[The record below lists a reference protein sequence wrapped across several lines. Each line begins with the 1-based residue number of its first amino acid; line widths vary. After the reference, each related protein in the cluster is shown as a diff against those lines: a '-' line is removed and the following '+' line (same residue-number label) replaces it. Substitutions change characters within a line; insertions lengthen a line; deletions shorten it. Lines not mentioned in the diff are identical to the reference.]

1 MARPGRTSA
10 LRRPPPYNGPLN
22 SSMTTLLVTLPRTLP
37 TAAMLCEGVLSDDGF
52 TVLSIV
58 QAPAALLPAPS
69 GAVIV
74 AVVPACRLSW
84 HRLALPR
91 GALKGGLFQDGN
103 AARLR
108 AVLDGLLED
117 SVLDETSQLHFAI
130 EPKPRTDEPVWVATC
145 EKAWLHAWLAML
157 TQAGRPVARIV
168 PELTPPSGDGVAS
181 LHVTGTADQPQLIR
195 TGPEGVTLLPLSVAS
210 AALMAWPEDAEVL
223 AEPGVAELA
232 EHFFNRPARLQ
243 TPPERWVAAAQSDW
257 DLAQFDLL
265 YTRGTRTRKHLSAM
279 ISSLFRAPRWRA
291 ARWASVALVLANVVG
306 LQAWAWKEQS
316 LQAAQRAAI
325 RNLLTTTFPDV
336 RVVVDAPVQMARA
349 LSDLQRRNGI
359 ASTADMETQLG
370 HFKAAAPDTPVPA
383 AIEFISTELRLK
395 GLSLPASAV
404 AEIAARLQ
412 AQGYRLRMDAEGLT
426 MKEERFP

>member
-1 MARPGRTSA
+1 
-10 LRRPPPYNGPLN
+10 
-22 SSMTTLLVTLPRTLP
+22 MTTLLVTLPRTLP

-52 TVLSIV
+52 TVLSVV

-69 GAVIV
+69 SAVIV

-103 AARLR
+103 AGRLR

-117 SVLDETSQLHFAI
+117 SVLDETSHLHFAI

-168 PELTPPSGDGVAS
+168 PELTPPSGDGVVS
-181 LHVTGTADQPQLIR
+181 LHVTGTADQPQLMR

-243 TPPERWVAAAQSDW
+243 TPPERWLAAAQSDW

-316 LQAAQRAAI
+316 SQAAQRAAI

-336 RVVVDAPVQMARA
+336 RVVVNAPVQMARA

>member
-1 MARPGRTSA
+1 
-10 LRRPPPYNGPLN
+10 
-22 SSMTTLLVTLPRTLP
+22 MTTLIVTLPRAFP

-52 TVLSIV
+52 TVLRAV
-58 QAPAALLPAPS
+58 EAPAALLPAPS
-69 GAVIV
+69 GADIV

-91 GALKGGLFQDGN
+91 GALKGGVFQDGN
-103 AARLR
+103 AGRLR

-130 EPKPRTDEPVWVATC
+130 EPTPRTDQPVWVATC
-145 EKAWLHAWLAML
+145 DRAWLHAWLALL

-168 PELTPPSGDGVAS
+168 PELTPPADDAPAS
-181 LHVTGTADQPQLIR
+181 LHVIGTPDQPQLMR

-210 AALMAWPEDAEVL
+210 AALMAWPEEAEVL
-223 AEPGVAELA
+223 AEPGVAALA

-243 TPPERWVAAAQSDW
+243 TPPERWLAAAQSDW

-291 ARWASVALVLANVVG
+291 ARWASVALVLVNLAG
-306 LQAWAWKEQS
+306 LHAWAWKEQS
-316 LQAAQRAAI
+316 AQAAQRAAI
-325 RNLLTTTFPDV
+325 RNLLTATFPDV

-349 LSDLQRRNGI
+349 LSDLQRRNGV
-359 ASTADMETQLG
+359 ASSADMETMLG
-370 HFKAAAPDTPVPA
+370 HFQAAAPDAPMPT
-383 AIEFISTELRLK
+383 AIEFIANELHLK
-395 GLSLPASAV
+395 GVSLSASAL
-404 AEIAARLQ
+404 ADTAARLQ
-412 AQGYRLRMDAEGLT
+412 PRGYRLRTEAEGLT

>member
-1 MARPGRTSA
+1 MARPWRTGA
-10 LRRPPPYNGPLN
+10 LTRPPYNGPLN
-22 SSMTTLLVTLPRTLP
+22 SSMTTLIVTLSRALP

-52 TVLSIV
+52 TVLRAV
-58 QAPAALLPAPS
+58 EAPAALLPAPS
-69 GAVIV
+69 GADIV

-103 AARLR
+103 AGRLR

-130 EPKPRTDEPVWVATC
+130 EPKPRADEPVWVATC
-145 EKAWLHAWLAML
+145 ERAWLHAWLAML

-168 PELTPPSGDGVAS
+168 PELTPPSGDAPAS
-181 LHVTGTADQPQLIR
+181 LHVIGTPDQPQLMR

-223 AEPGVAELA
+223 AEPGVAALA

-243 TPPERWVAAAQSDW
+243 TPPERWLAAAQSDW

-265 YTRGTRTRKHLSAM
+265 YTRGTRTRKQLSAM
-279 ISSLFRAPRWRA
+279 LSSLFRAPRWRA
-291 ARWASVALVLANVVG
+291 ARWAGAALILANVVG

-316 LQAAQRAAI
+316 AQLAQQGAI
-325 RNLLTTTFPDV
+325 RNLLTATFPDV

-349 LSDLQRRNGI
+349 LSDLQRRNGV
-359 ASTADMETQLG
+359 ASSADMETMLG
-370 HFKAAAPDTPVPA
+370 HFQAVAPDMVTPT
-383 AIEFISTELRLK
+383 AIEFIANELRLK
-395 GLSLPASAV
+395 GVSPSASAL
-404 AEIAARLQ
+404 AEMTTRLQ
-412 AQGYRLRMDAEGLT
+412 PRGYRIRTEADGLT